1 MDAERRGAG
10 EGWTFFT
17 NHAYVLLCV
26 AREPDVRIRTVAQC
40 AGITERAVQRIVS
53 ELVEA
58 GYLIKHRLGRRN
70 FYEVQPHMPLRRPLD
85 SEHEIGESLRVLLDR
100 ADGER
105 AQPPQAAD
113 DHEHGT
119 EPDVQGR

>member
-1 MDAERRGAG
+1 LL
-10 EGWTFFT
+10 T

-40 AGITERAVQRIVS
+40 AGITERAAQRILS

-85 SEHEIGESLRVLLDR
+85 CEHQIGEILRVLLDR
-100 ADGER
+100 RGQEGG
-105 AQPPQAAD
+105 QVPQAED
-113 DHEHGT
+113 EHEDGK
-119 EPDVQGR
+119 EPDAQME